1 MKPTDFI
8 KLSKKEN
15 KMEKKLNMTLTLTVD
30 GTEGF
35 DVQVNYND
43 TTIET
48 VRKVQNALMQAL
60 IAINQ

>member
-15 KMEKKLNMTLTLTVD
+15 KMEKKLNMTLTLTAD